1 MIAYES
7 RAPTPAKNR
16 YLQIEQEISY
26 EAWNTFVFIC
36 VELPLTDGSQTPG
49 KPPRNPKVVTIFPLR
64 VSCSLNPKVCV
75 RSTTQC
81 RKQQPIGLSFKAS
94 STTPE
99 DAYSKWLSPGWVCQH
114 CATAVHSKSLLDSG
128 SCWTNKDRQTTTSTR
143 DRELHSPSSARW
155 LAATRTE
162 TLCSGNHRTRYDTRR
177 SRFPRSIRFVFPLS
191 LSKRAVQLAR
201 HGHHG
206 IVKAKQLLRKNEWFP
221 DMNTLA
227 HMQIKSCLPCQADV
241 HPTIQEPLAIIKPP
255 SSPGK
260 RYFIGFCS
268 SFPDSKYTLVRV
280 PDFYGTLWHK
290 SSIQQV
296 HVMCSPTSKLCLSSP
311 TFHKT

>member
-16 YLQIEQEISY
+16 YFLIEQEISY
-26 EAWNTFVFIC
+26 EEWNTFVYIC
-36 VELPLTDGSQTPG
+36 VELPLTYGSQTPG

-99 DAYSKWLSPGWVCQH
+99 DTYSKWLIPGWVCQH

-128 SCWTNKDRQTTTSTR
+128 SFWRNKDRQTTTSTR

-162 TLCSGNHRTRYDTRR
+162 TLCSGKDRIRYDTRR
-177 SRFPRSIRFVFPLS
+177 SRFSMSIYASSSAQSIKTRGATCTS
-191 LSKRAVQLAR
+191 WSSWNCKGETAS
-201 HGHHG
+201 
-206 IVKAKQLLRKNEWFP
+206 
-221 DMNTLA
+221 
-227 HMQIKSCLPCQADV
+227 KSCLPCQADV

-255 SSPGK
+255 SSPRK
-260 RYFIGFCS
+260 RYLIGFCS
-268 SFPDSKYTLVRV
+268 SFPDGKYTLVRV

-290 SSIQQV
+290 SPIQQV
-296 HVMCSPTSKLCLSSP
+296 HVMCSPTSKLCLPSP